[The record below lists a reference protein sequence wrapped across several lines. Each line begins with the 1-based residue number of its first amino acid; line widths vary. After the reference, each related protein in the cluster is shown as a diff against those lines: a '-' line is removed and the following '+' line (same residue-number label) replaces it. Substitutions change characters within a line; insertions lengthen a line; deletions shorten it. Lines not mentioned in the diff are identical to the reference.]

1 MPTPITDGPARLGT
15 PEQLRRW
22 SLRCHAAGMTVGL
35 VPTMGALHDGHL
47 SLVRRAR
54 AECDRVVVSIFVNPT
69 QFGPGED
76 LDRYP
81 RSPEADAAALAGL
94 GVHAIYAPDAEAMY
108 RLGHATTVHVDGPA
122 GERLEAA
129 FRPGHLD
136 GVALVVSKLFVAA
149 RPERAYFGAKDAQQC
164 AIVTRIAADLDTGVQ
179 VMVCPTVRDSDG
191 LALSS
196 RNAYLSEAERVRAR
210 GIPAGL
216 ARAGALF
223 RRGERDAAALITGV
237 RTQLD
242 AAGLAIDYVAIVEP
256 ERFSD
261 VQIAAPACEIVV
273 AARIGSTRLI
283 DSLRLGIDEAPE
295 VPGDTEQQ
303 ECSGSS

>member
-1 MPTPITDGPARLGT
+1 MPTPTTDRPAQLAT

-22 SLRCHAAGMTVGL
+22 SLRCHAAGMSVGL

-76 LDRYP
+76 LEQYP
-81 RSPEADAAALAGL
+81 RSPDADAAALASL
-94 GVHAIYAPDAEAMY
+94 GVHAIYAPDAETMY
-108 RLGHATTVHVDGPA
+108 RPGSATLVHVDGPV
-122 GERLEAA
+122 GERFEAVH
-129 FRPGHLD
+129 RPGHLD
-136 GVALVVSKLFVAA
+136 GVALVVTKLFVAA

-164 AIVTRIAADLDTGVQ
+164 TLVSRLAADLDTGVQ
-179 VMVCPTVRDSDG
+179 VVVCPTIRDHDG

-196 RNAYLSEAERVRAR
+196 RNVYLSAADRSRAR
-210 GIPAGL
+210 AIPAGL
-216 ARAGALF
+216 AAAAAHFG
-223 RRGERDAAALITGV
+223 RGERDAAALVAQV
-237 RTQLD
+237 RAELD
-242 AAGLAIDYVAIVEP
+242 AAALAIDYVAVVEP
-256 ERFSD
+256 ERFLD

-273 AARIGSTRLI
+273 AARIGNTRLI
-283 DSLRLGIDEAPE
+283 DSLRLGIDEAPD
-295 VPGDTEQQ
+295 VSGVTKQQ